1 VVRRERL
8 TAWGEPADGTWING
22 PGFTRHR
29 MDAASKL
36 VYMQQRYYDPM
47 VGMFLSVDPVT
58 ALSNP
63 VGYFNRYRYAA
74 DNPYRFADPD
84 GRCYTSTGECMT
96 EEEFDAAWRGEA
108 GRVLNAIGS
117 PLGTVADVLNGEWQD
132 AVTGIVLSRI
142 PLGKQASKYVDEIVD
157 LAKTHG
163 TRIKRG
169 RQIDVEGSIDDIFE
183 DMTRGGEHIG
193 GGRVR
198 LEDGTVVGRHRS
210 TKGDKPETI
219 DVHRDGNRYK
229 IRVRPPPPPPPPP
242 KT

>member
-1 VVRRERL
+1 GSLVAMRTVSFDGATSYIRYQHTDALGSPVAETDESGQVVRRERL
-8 TAWGEPADGTWING
+8 TAWGEPVDGTWSNG
-22 PGFTRHR
+22 PGFTGHR

-183 DMTRGGEHIG
+183 GMTRGGEHIG
-193 GGRVR
+193 GGR
-198 LEDGTVVGRHRS
+198 
-210 TKGDKPETI
+210 
-219 DVHRDGNRYK
+219 
-229 IRVRPPPPPPPPP
+229 
-242 KT
+242 